1 MEKPDARANDAGLL
15 LMLLLVI
22 VGTLIMAWV
31 ADQSPHESLDA
42 AAKTEIPA
50 VSAD

>member
-1 MEKPDARANDAGLL
+1 MEEKNARSNDAGLL

-31 ADQSPHESLDA
+31 ADQSPGAARLDA
-42 AAKTEIPA
+42 AKTAMPA
-50 VSAD
+50 E

>member
-1 MEKPDARANDAGLL
+1 MEKQDARANDAGLL

-31 ADQSPHESLDA
+31 ADQSPSAAGLDA
-42 AAKTEIPA
+42 AAKTAIPA
-50 VSAD
+50 E